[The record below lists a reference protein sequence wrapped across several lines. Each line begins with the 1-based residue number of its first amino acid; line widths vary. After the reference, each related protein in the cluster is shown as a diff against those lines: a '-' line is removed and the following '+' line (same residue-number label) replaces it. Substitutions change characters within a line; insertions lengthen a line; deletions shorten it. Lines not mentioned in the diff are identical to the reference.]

1 MWFFFHEIEYLSKI
15 VPYISRDLA
24 DWTDLIVTI
33 ITPYQHLEAIESL
46 PITTGFLLLYGE
58 NTLNFYKRRTFATLR
73 LNKVEKI
80 SILMHIDSVLQSW
93 DFRPLRSESITVWQ
107 VARYHPI

>member
-46 PITTGFLLLYGE
+46 PITTGF
-58 NTLNFYKRRTFATLR
+58 
-73 LNKVEKI
+73 
-80 SILMHIDSVLQSW
+80 
-93 DFRPLRSESITVWQ
+93 
-107 VARYHPI
+107 